1 MSSFFFTHDT
11 KVFFTKYKKVLAF
24 LRVSRYTFPVMNKLL
39 QFSASTVSDLSFVSI
54 ADRVDDNWADW
65 EVEFTAN
72 EKSYVGFLGAC
83 PFHPKHLHDD
93 DIIEAEELA

>member
-1 MSSFFFTHDT
+1 LSSFFFTHDT

-24 LRVSRYTFPVMNKLL
+24 LRVSGYTFPVMNKLL

>member
-1 MSSFFFTHDT
+1 MSSFFFAYDT
-11 KVFFTKYKKVLAF
+11 KVFFTKYKKILAF
-24 LRVSRYTFPVMNKLL
+24 LRVSRYTFPVMNSLL

-54 ADRVDDNWADW
+54 TDRVDSNWADW

-72 EKSYVGFLGAC
+72 GKSYVGFLGAC
-83 PFHPKHLHDD
+83 PFHPEDMHDD

>member
-1 MSSFFFTHDT
+1 LSSFFFTHDT